1 VARTWKLVSAGPIAT
16 ELVNTASGLCASDPA
31 TGTQLVIAAC
41 ANTATTTWHL
51 E

>member
-1 VARTWKLVSAGPIAT
+1 MDARLGLPIAT
-16 ELVNTASGLCASDPA
+16 ELVNAASRLCASDPA

-41 ANTATTTWHL
+41 AKSATTTWHF